1 MDSLQALGQ
10 WFEWLLHDAGM
21 TRVHSLLKATEK
33 KEFREDIIGTV
44 LEGLYKVIGEWGCE
58 GVVKE
63 DEV

>member
-1 MDSLQALGQ
+1 
-10 WFEWLLHDAGM
+10 M

-33 KEFREDIIGTV
+33 KEFREEEDIGTV

-58 GVVKE
+58 GVVRE